1 MLKRYVII
9 AIVVL
14 WGLQGCTFSPNP
26 PATPNSETAN
36 ASSSIDSLSA
46 VEQSIYQQINQ
57 YRQSL
62 KVQPEEAPAAALSKL
77 NLPPLKLDAR
87 ITEQARQHSDAM
99 ANGTP
104 LGHEGFEQRVKAIG
118 IPYSRVAEN
127 VAFNQGYSDPAT
139 QAVQGW
145 IDSSGHRHNI
155 KGQFSWTGVGV
166 SQSEGKYYFTQIF
179 LER

>member
-1 MLKRYVII
+1 M
-9 AIVVL
+9 VL
-14 WGLQGCTFSPNP
+14 WGLQGCTFSPNFR
-26 PATPNSETAN
+26 ATHNSETAN
-36 ASSSIDSLSA
+36 APSSIDTLSA
-46 VEQSIYQQINQ
+46 IEQSVYQQINQ
-57 YRQSL
+57 YRQSF
-62 KVQPEEAPAAALSKL
+62 

-87 ITEQARQHSDAM
+87 ITEQARQHSNAM

-145 IDSSGHRHNI
+145 IDSSDHRHNI
-155 KGQFSWTGVGV
+155 EGQFSWTGIGV
-166 SQSEGKYYFTQIF
+166 SQTEGKYYLTQIF

>member
-57 YRQSL
+57 YRQS
-62 KVQPEEAPAAALSKL
+62 L

>member
-1 MLKRYVII
+1 M
-9 AIVVL
+9 VL

-26 PATPNSETAN
+26 PATPASETAN
-36 ASSSIDSLSA
+36 APSSIDTLSA
-46 VEQSIYQQINQ
+46 IEQSVYQQINQ
-57 YRQSL
+57 YRQSH
-62 KVQPEEAPAAALSKL
+62 

-104 LGHEGFEQRVKAIG
+104 LGHEGFEQRVKAID

-155 KGQFSWTGVGV
+155 EGQFSSTGIGV
-166 SQSEGKYYFTQIF
+166 SQTDQGKYYFTQIF